1 MYTLSNQQAM
11 NQDLII
17 VDQKRPLPGGR
28 GSTSYDIPTIK
39 QECHVIIASCLNNVK
54 NSFN

>member
-1 MYTLSNQQAM
+1 MYTLSNQQALNHDM
-11 NQDLII
+11 LTRDK
-17 VDQKRPLPGGR
+17 KRPLPGGR

-39 QECHVIIASCLNNVK
+39 QECHVSIASCLNNVK